1 MTSCVAFLEVIEAIF
16 IFLFFLLLIHNVW
29 WRFSIALAFSLAC
42 SLACSAFS
50 WLNLNLPSS

>member
-42 SLACSAFS
+42 SAFS